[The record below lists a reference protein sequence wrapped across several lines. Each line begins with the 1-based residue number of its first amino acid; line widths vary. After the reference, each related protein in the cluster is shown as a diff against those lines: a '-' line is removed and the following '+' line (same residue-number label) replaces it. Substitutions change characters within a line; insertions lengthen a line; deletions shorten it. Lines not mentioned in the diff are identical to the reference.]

1 MLIEV
6 LNSYGGGR
14 EDAENTILWCHQYE
28 TLIFISYLKEVCSS
42 IQVLMKGGS

>member
-1 MLIEV
+1 MLMEV

-28 TLIFISYLKEVCSS
+28 TLIFISYLKLLLSA
-42 IQVLMKGGS
+42 LF